1 MEYVYLVVLLA
12 LVEFSVFGALVG
24 QARGKYGVK
33 APACEGPDEFN
44 RIFRV
49 HQNTLEWLAVFVP
62 CIWLFGTFVNAA
74 VAAGIGAAGVI
85 GRAVY
90 ARGYIAAADR
100 RGPGAMLSGF
110 ANVALLIGSLVGV
123 IMVILRNPIG

>member
-1 MEYVYLVVLLA
+1 MEYVYLVILLA
-12 LVEFSVFGALVG
+12 LIEYVVFGGLVG
-24 QARGKYGVK
+24 RARARYGVK

-44 RIFRV
+44 RSFRV

-62 CIWLFGTFVNAA
+62 CMWLFGTYVSSLFAA
-74 VAAGIGAAGVI
+74 AIGAVGVI

-90 ARGYIAAADR
+90 ARGYIAAAEK
-100 RGPGAMLSGF
+100 RGPGMMLSGL

-123 IMVILRNPIG
+123 IQALF